1 MLNKLFGAK
10 QENNL
15 GIDLNTV
22 LIYTL
27 AIYLFYICGL

>member
-1 MLNKLFGAK
+1 MK
-10 QENNL
+10 QEKTPDA
-15 GIDLNTV
+15 DLNSV